1 MPLQLNTLSLPDY
14 LPVSRVI
21 FLRKIHV
28 GAINPRKEM
37 SLEQAEPHVILAVDL
52 IELLEINQQP
62 ADRVLAAL
70 EIVRRDFQRK
80 FAAQQAQSIKEE

>member
-1 MPLQLNTLSLPDY
+1 
-14 LPVSRVI
+14 
-21 FLRKIHV
+21 
-28 GAINPRKEM
+28 M
-37 SLEQAEPHVILAVDL
+37 SLEQAEPHVILTVDL

-80 FAAQQAQSIKEE
+80 FAAQQAQAIKEE